1 MSQPGRDPKISEKN
15 VKRLSAFALVSL
27 LLLTALMASPMLKT
41 KTVYDLEQFLPKG
54 DPTLET
60 AQKVREKYQLSE
72 DPALAVIVTRPAGRT
87 WIDLEAARRLRE
99 VGAALKDVE
108 GVATVMSFAN
118 RPGAEIGDESIQAGL
133 LTDIVP
139 AKDWERRFQNDS
151 LMTPLLLS
159 PDQKSALVYI
169 ELTTTDIPKMK
180 AVFARVH
187 EEVEAAFPGAVVQIG
202 GIPAIQAG
210 FQSLLENEL
219 FRFVG
224 FSFLATFLLIFA
236 LFRGIAPVLVS
247 LITVVVSNVV
257 VLGSLTLLGVDLTV
271 LTVTVPIMVTVTVMA
286 QLVHTFFRL
295 HERSREDWRKHLAV
309 QRELLF
315 PNFLANLTTAVGF
328 ATLVP
333 SDIPMISQYG
343 VVVGSTIM
351 ISWIMASLILP
362 PLTLL
367 SPEPVPRAWTQFR
380 ARLTLI
386 VMRHHKPLVLG
397 IGAFTV
403 IASLG
408 ALGLNWHTRVFDDL
422 PAGHASRVTTEA
434 IDQNFGG
441 VIPLNVELTAKS
453 ESFWKDPKN
462 LERLDDRV
470 QSLRETAGV
479 GQVLSL
485 VDFLK
490 AFGENRFPNTSAGVS
505 ELMFLYTLSGPSPLK
520 PFLSP
525 DGKSLRLQVKVRD
538 IPGPEMTAL
547 VHRIDRELQADF
559 PEVAVS
565 ATGMANH
572 LHATNNRVSGRLIFG
587 FWEAMLAIFLILVP
601 VFRSVRWALVA
612 CLPNLISPAILLGMM
627 ALLQTPIKPPLAL
640 IFSIS
645 LGLAFN
651 NTVYVF
657 DRLQLLI
664 KKGRKARLLEHVFQ
678 KEIVNCLHST
688 LVVVAGFA
696 VFLFAEFSVN
706 QSFGAFMLVSILTGV
721 VGDLVFLPAL
731 LAWKPGLLGLEK
743 KPVVEAPTQQ
753 PVLPVLNPSPQ
764 PVRRPDMSVDLN
776 RAASLL
782 LFALIFAA
790 SPLAHAQT
798 DLKVRFQKALK
809 QFESKDESAKV
820 KLTILETDGSKL
832 VREIEIQRTGGKSEQ
847 RMLARITAPSD
858 LKGTSLLSIVTKE
871 DENQWVYLPSSKQV
885 RKVVAAES
893 SEGGVLGSELR
904 YEDFNPSVIRE
915 TEVKLLGQQ
924 ELNGKKHDV
933 LEATLPSGKSPYEKV
948 QVWILP
954 GKDLPM
960 QLDYFVKGVK
970 AKTIQFSG
978 YKKVGNVIRPTKM
991 AIRNLRNKRGTDIEL
1006 ADLKVNKGLP
1016 AQKLS
1021 VDSLAKAW

>member
-1 MSQPGRDPKISEKN
+1 MSQAGGNSRNSEKS
-15 VKRLSAFALVSL
+15 VKRLSAFALGAL
-27 LLLTALMASPMLKT
+27 FLLTAALTGPLLGT
-41 KTVYDLEQFLPKG
+41 KTVYDLEQFLPQG
-54 DPTLET
+54 DPTLEI

-72 DPALAVIVTRPAGRT
+72 NPALAVIVTRPDAAT
-87 WIDLEAARRLRE
+87 WIDETAARKLR
-99 VGAALKDVE
+99 AAGEALAAVD
-108 GVATVMSFAN
+108 GVAHVMSFAN
-118 RPGAEIGDESIQAGL
+118 RPGAEIGDDAIQAGL

-139 AKDWERRFQNDS
+139 VADWDRRFRNDA

-159 PDQKSALVYI
+159 PDQRSALVYL
-169 ELTTTDIPKMK
+169 ELTTTDIPRMK
-180 AVFARVH
+180 AIFSDIHR
-187 EEVEAAFPGAVVQIG
+187 EIESAFPGAVVQIG
-202 GIPAIQAG
+202 GIPALQTG

-224 FSFLATFLLIFA
+224 FSLLATFLLIFA
-236 LFRGIAPVLVS
+236 LFRGIAPIVVS
-247 LITVVVSNVV
+247 LVTVVVANVV
-257 VLGSLTLLGVDLTV
+257 VLGTLAVLGVDLTV
-271 LTVTVPIMVTVTVMA
+271 LTVTAPIMVTVTVMA

-295 HERSREDWRKHLAV
+295 HERAREAGWRKHLHV

-367 SPEPVPRAWTQFR
+367 APDPVPRAWTQFR
-380 ARLTLI
+380 ARFTLI

-397 IGAFTV
+397 IGGFTLV
-403 IASLG
+403 AALG
-408 ALGLNWHTRVFDDL
+408 ALALNWHTRVFDDL
-422 PAGHASRVTTEA
+422 PAGHASRVTTEK
-434 IDQNFGG
+434 IDADFGG
-441 VIPLNVELTAKS
+441 VIPLNMELTAKT
-453 ESFWKDPKN
+453 ESFWKDPRR
-462 LERLDDRV
+462 LERLDDRI
-470 QSLRETAGV
+470 QTLRETEGV

-490 AFGENRFPNTSAGVS
+490 AFGENRFPKTAAGVS

-525 DGKSLRLQVKVRD
+525 DGKSLRLQIKVRD
-538 IPGPEMTAL
+538 VPGPQMEAL
-547 VHRIDRELQADF
+547 VRQIDRDLRADF
-559 PEVAVS
+559 PEVQVS

-572 LHATNNRVSGRLIFG
+572 LHATNNRVSAKLIFG
-587 FWEAMLAIFLILVP
+587 FWEAMLAIFVILVP
-601 VFRSVRWALVA
+601 VFRSVRWSLVA
-612 CLPNLISPAILLGMM
+612 CLPNLISPAILLGVM

-651 NTVYVF
+651 NTCYVF
-657 DRLQLLI
+657 DRLQLLM
-664 KKGRKARLLEHVFQ
+664 KKGRRARLLEHVFQ
-678 KEIVNCLHST
+678 KEVVNCLHST
-688 LVVVAGFA
+688 LVVLAGFA

-706 QSFGAFMLVSILTGV
+706 RSFGAFMLISITAGV
-721 VGDLVFLPAL
+721 IGDLVFLPAL

-743 KPVVEAPTQQ
+743 KPAVPAPVVP
-753 PVLPVLNPSPQ
+753 LPIPNPQ
-764 PVRRPDMSVDLN
+764 PVRRPAMPADLN

-782 LFALIFAA
+782 LFALVFAA
-790 SPLAHAQT
+790 SPPARAQPGAP
-798 DLKVRFQKALK
+798 DLKARFQKALK

-832 VREIEIQRTGGKSEQ
+832 VRELEIQRTGRKSEQ
-847 RMLARITAPSD
+847 RMLARITAPAD

-915 TEVKLLGQQ
+915 TEVKLLKQA
-924 ELNGKKHDV
+924 ELNGKTHDV
-933 LEATLPSGKSPYEKV
+933 LEATLPPGKSPYDKV
-948 QVWILP
+948 QVWILA
-954 GKDLPM
+954 GKELPM
-960 QLDYFVKGVK
+960 QLDYFVKGQK
-970 AKTIQFSG
+970 TKTIQFSG
-978 YKKVGNVIRPTKM
+978 YKKVGAVVRPTKM

-1006 ADLKVNKGLP
+1006 SDLKINRGLP

>member
-1 MSQPGRDPKISEKN
+1 MSQPGRSAYISEKN
-15 VKRLSAFALVSL
+15 VKRLSAFGLLALF
-27 LLLTALMASPMLKT
+27 LLTAALTVPMLRT

-54 DPTLET
+54 DPTLQT

-72 DPALAVIVTRPAGRT
+72 DPALAVIIKRPQGVSWVDR
-87 WIDLEAARRLRE
+87 EAALKLRE
-99 VGAALKDVE
+99 VGAQLKDVE

-118 RPGAEIGDESIQAGL
+118 RPGAEIGEDSIQAGL

-139 AKDWERRFQNDS
+139 EKDWERRFQNDS

-159 PDQKSALVYI
+159 PDQKSALLYI

-180 AVFARVH
+180 AVFGQVH
-187 EEVEAAFPGAVVQIG
+187 QKVEAAFPGAEVQIG

-236 LFRGIAPVLVS
+236 LFRGVFPVIVS
-247 LITVVVSNVV
+247 LITVVVSNVC
-257 VLGSLTLLGVDLTV
+257 VLGSLNLMSVDLTV

-295 HERSREDWRKHLAV
+295 HERSREDWKKHIHV

-343 VVVGSTIM
+343 LVVGATIM
-351 ISWIMASLILP
+351 ISWVMASLILP
-362 PLTLL
+362 LLTLL
-367 SPEPVPRAWTQFR
+367 SPAPVPRAWTQFR
-380 ARLTLI
+380 AKLTLI
-386 VMRHHKPLVLG
+386 VMRHCKPLVLG

-403 IASLG
+403 VASLG
-408 ALGLNWHTRVFDDL
+408 ALGLNWHTHVFDDL
-422 PAGHASRVTTEA
+422 PQGHASRVTTENL
-434 IDQNFGG
+434 DQNFGG
-441 VIPLNVELTAKS
+441 VIPLNVELTAET
-453 ESFWKDPKN
+453 ESFWKEPKN
-462 LERLDDRV
+462 LERLDDRIE
-470 QSLRETAGV
+470 SLRETAGV

-490 AFGENRFPNTSAGVS
+490 AFGENRFPKTAAGVS

-525 DGKSLRLQVKVRD
+525 DGKSLRLQIKVRD
-538 IPGPEMTAL
+538 IPGPEMAVL
-547 VHRIDRELQADF
+547 VNQIDRDLKADF
-559 PEVAVS
+559 PDVTVS

-657 DRLQLLI
+657 DRLQLLM
-664 KKGRKARLLEHVFQ
+664 KKGRKVRLLEHVFQ

-706 QSFGAFMLVSILTGV
+706 QTFGAFMLVSILAGV
-721 VGDLVFLPAL
+721 IGDLVFLPAL

-743 KPVVEAPTQQ
+743 KPTPATADVVPLIPVTNPTT
-753 PVLPVLNPSPQ
+753 Q

-776 RAASLL
+776 RAASLIL
-782 LFALIFAA
+782 VALVFSFTPAA
-790 SPLAHAQT
+790 KAQA

-820 KLTILETDGSKL
+820 KLTIVETDGSKL
-832 VREIEIQRTGGKSEQ
+832 VREIEIQRTGGKAEQ

-858 LKGTSLLSIVTKE
+858 LKGTSLLSIVSKE
-871 DENQWVYLPSSKQV
+871 EENQWVYLPSSKQV

-933 LEATLPSGKSPYEKV
+933 LEATLPMGKSPYEKV

-960 QLDYFVKGVK
+960 QLDYFVKGQK

-978 YKKVGNVIRPTKM
+978 YKKVGAVIRPTKM
-991 AIRNLRNKRGTDIEL
+991 AIRNLKSKRGTDIEL
-1006 ADLKVNKGLP
+1006 SDLKINKGLP